1 VLLADYQATALPASH
16 HSRLYSHHGDQDMF
30 ETLNQYELSDIHL
43 ISDQACGL
51 QAIIAIHDTTLGPA
65 IGGCRYLHYSSEQ
78 AAIEDAARLA
88 QGMTYKAAL
97 AGLPYGG
104 GKAVIIKPKTEID
117 RELLFRKMGDFIA
130 SLQGRYIT
138 ALDSG
143 SSLSDMD
150 IMATRTAY
158 VSSSSK
164 IGDCSLYTAEG
175 IYSGIKEAFKV
186 RFASDTIKQARIAI
200 QGLGHVGMALA
211 ERLYRGGATLIVS
224 DLDPS
229 KTEYACQRFNA
240 KVVASEA
247 ICQQACE
254 IFSPCGL
261 GGIINAASIP
271 HLRCAI
277 IAGAANN
284 QLTEDSDERLL
295 RDRGILYVPD
305 FAINAG
311 GLIYASMRF
320 AGEPQTRIDE
330 KLQALPATIHELLD
344 DARGR
349 GQSPLQTAIL
359 MARQRIAAGQ
369 HSTPP
374 STQPTPVLS
383 HRQDNTVTA

>member
-1 VLLADYQATALPASH
+1 
-16 HSRLYSHHGDQDMF
+16 MF
-30 ETLNQYELSDIHL
+30 DTLSQYDLSDIHL
-43 ISDQACGL
+43 LRDEACGL
-51 QAIIAIHDTTLGPA
+51 QAIIAIHDTSLGPA

-88 QGMTYKAAL
+88 QGMSYKAAL
-97 AGLPYGG
+97 AGLPFGG
-104 GKAVIIKPKTEID
+104 GKAVIIKPESEIN
-117 RELLFRKMGDFIA
+117 RELLFSKMGDFIA

-143 SSLSDMD
+143 STLSDMD

-158 VSSSSK
+158 VSSSSE

-175 IYSGIKEAFKV
+175 ICGGIKEAFKV
-186 RFASDTIKQARIAI
+186 RFASDSIKQARIAI

-211 ERLYRGGATLIVS
+211 ERLHRSGATLIVT
-224 DLDPS
+224 DLDPR

-247 ICQQACE
+247 ICQQDCE
-254 IFSPCGL
+254 VFSPCGL
-261 GGIINAASIP
+261 GGIINADSIP

-284 QLTEDSDERLL
+284 QLAEDSDEQLL

-320 AGEPQTRIDE
+320 AGEAQSRIDE
-330 KLQALPATIHELLD
+330 KLHCLPATIRELLD
-344 DARGR
+344 DAKDKA
-349 GQSPLQTAIL
+349 QTPLQTAML
-359 MARQRIAAGQ
+359 MAQQRIAAGQ
-369 HSTPP
+369 HTTASSTKPE
-374 STQPTPVLS
+374 PVSS
-383 HRQDNTVTA
+383 HGQQSTVTG

>member
-1 VLLADYQATALPASH
+1 
-16 HSRLYSHHGDQDMF
+16 MF
-30 ETLNQYELSDIHL
+30 ETLSQYGLSDMHL
-43 ISDQACGL
+43 MRDDASGL

-88 QGMTYKAAL
+88 QGMSYKAAL
-97 AGLPYGG
+97 AGLPFGG
-104 GKAVIIKPKTEID
+104 GKAVILRPETEIN
-117 RELLFRKMGDFIA
+117 RELLFTKMGDFIA

-143 SSLSDMD
+143 STLIDMD

-164 IGDCSLYTAEG
+164 IGDCSVYTAEG

-186 RFASDTIKQARIAI
+186 RFASDSIKQARIAI

-211 ERLYRGGATLIVS
+211 ERLHRGGASLIVS
-224 DLDPS
+224 DLDPV

-247 ICQQACE
+247 ICQQDCE

-261 GGIINAASIP
+261 GGIINADSIP
-271 HLRCAI
+271 YLRCAI

-284 QLTEDSDERLL
+284 QLAEDSDEQLL

-320 AGEPQTRIDE
+320 AGEAQSRIDE
-330 KLQALPATIHELLD
+330 KLHGLPATIRELLD
-344 DARGR
+344 DAKDKA
-349 GQSPLQTAIL
+349 QTPLQTAIL
-359 MARQRIAAGQ
+359 MAQQRSLI
-369 HSTPP
+369 H
-374 STQPTPVLS
+374 
-383 HRQDNTVTA
+383 

>member
-1 VLLADYQATALPASH
+1 
-16 HSRLYSHHGDQDMF
+16 MF
-30 ETLNQYELSDIHL
+30 ETLSQYGLSDLHL
-43 ISDQACGL
+43 MRDDACGL
-51 QAIIAIHDTTLGPA
+51 QAIIAIHDTSLGPA
-65 IGGCRYLHYSSEQ
+65 IGGCRYLHYPSEH

-88 QGMTYKAAL
+88 QGMSYKAAL
-97 AGLPYGG
+97 AGLPFGG
-104 GKAVIIKPKTEID
+104 GKAVIIKPESEIN
-117 RELLFRKMGDFIA
+117 RELLFSKMGDFIA

-143 SSLSDMD
+143 STLSDMD

-158 VSSSSK
+158 VSSSSE

-175 IYSGIKEAFKV
+175 ICSGIKEAFKV
-186 RFASDTIKQARIAI
+186 RFASDSIKQARIAI

-211 ERLYRGGATLIVS
+211 ERLHRSGATLIVT
-224 DLDPS
+224 DLDPR

-247 ICQQACE
+247 ICQQNCE

-261 GGIINAASIP
+261 GGIINADSIP

-284 QLTEDSDERLL
+284 QLAEDSDEQLL

-320 AGEPQTRIDE
+320 AGEAQSRIDE
-330 KLQALPATIHELLD
+330 KLHCLPATIRELLD
-344 DARGR
+344 DAKDKALT
-349 GQSPLQTAIL
+349 PLQTAIL
-359 MARQRIAAGQ
+359 MAQQRIAAGQ
-369 HSTPP
+369 HATDSSTKPEP
-374 STQPTPVLS
+374 FSSYGQQS
-383 HRQDNTVTA
+383 TVTG